1 MQSLTQTHWH
11 KWKTDYN
18 FLLWKENWSY
28 YHDAPAQNFVKCCV
42 STDIK
47 QIIVKAQT
55 NASTHFLGRIVV
67 SDRNIIGIGQKNA
80 ISVSQRWRGL
90 SVESQNILVGK
101 DPEGSLSQ
109 ALQLMAHTRI
119 KPTTLPLSA
128 PCSDQLRVQICFRGV
143 KDLIKEDKFR
153 DLFLA
158 FEAYFRKEGRKNI
171 FKNLLLLSFFKKR

>member
-1 MQSLTQTHWH
+1 M
-11 KWKTDYN
+11 
-18 FLLWKENWSY
+18 
-28 YHDAPAQNFVKCCV
+28 
-42 STDIK
+42 
-47 QIIVKAQT
+47 
-55 NASTHFLGRIVV
+55 
-67 SDRNIIGIGQKNA
+67 
-80 ISVSQRWRGL
+80 
-90 SVESQNILVGK
+90 ESQNILVGK

-143 KDLIKEDKFR
+143 KDLIKEDKSR

-158 FEAYFRKEGRKNI
+158 FEAYFRKEGRKNL